1 MLPDLQSFGSLR
13 HDRHSC
19 PALGFLVLMDGKEIS
34 SGKKKAEDILQKC
47 HSNPIYIYIRYVY
60 IYIMCIIYI
69 YIRINIMYIYII
81 IYELTK

>member
-19 PALGFLVLMDGKEIS
+19 PALGFLVLLDGKEIS

-47 HSNPIYIYIRYVY
+47 HSNPIYIRYVS

>member
-19 PALGFLVLMDGKEIS
+19 PALGFLVLLDGKEIS

-47 HSNPIYIYIRYVY
+47 HSNPIYIYKICLYIYNVYNIYLYTYKYHVY
-60 IYIMCIIYI
+60 IYNHI
-69 YIRINIMYIYII
+69 
-81 IYELTK
+81 